1 MPKLV
6 IADVNNTDK
15 TVIDKA
21 MKDNTP
27 LSSTDAQFIIEK
39 LTTDGQVE
47 INIETGFNL
56 MGLLSALHTA
66 KVKVNFKE

>member
-6 IADVNNTDK
+6 IADVKNADK

-27 LSSTDAQFIIEK
+27 LSSTDVQLIIEK
-39 LTTDGQVE
+39 LATYGQVE
-47 INIETGFNL
+47 MNIETGFNL
-56 MGLLSALHTA
+56 MGLLSALHIA